1 MIQTPSPEQI
11 PAPPLPPEIPP
22 EIFTHAPP
30 VIMTGD
36 EIVKIVV
43 FSILGVAAI
52 VWIVARSPIGHAIGE
67 GLKRLFGVAP
77 AGQMLPGEVEELRRR
92 LDDVQHQLGELAERQ
107 DFAERMLAQVRREKA
122 LPGAE
127 DVQR

>member
-1 MIQTPSPEQI
+1 MQQTPSPEQI
-11 PAPPLPPEIPP
+11 PAPPLPPDIPP
-22 EIFTHAPP
+22 EIFTHGPP

-77 AGQMLPGEVEELRRR
+77 AAQMLPGEVDELRRR
-92 LDDVQHQLGELAERQ
+92 LDEMQHQLGELAERQ